1 MKLYT
6 LYLETVYN
14 IWLKNH
20 DLKPHWKDPFE
31 APEVKAF
38 FVKSIENTLILKQNS
53 PELQAVGPGRRT
65 TQNPFLSS

>member
-1 MKLYT
+1 MKLYI

-14 IWLKNH
+14 IWLKITTLAS
-20 DLKPHWKDPFE
+20 LKGPFE
-31 APEVKAF
+31 APKVKAF
-38 FVKSIENTLILKQNS
+38 FMKSIENTLILKQNS